1 MKNANIQ
8 KPIGFY
14 ELCSVIEE
22 ICQKAEIYK
31 RIKPPHMVVELNAGC
46 GRTTC
51 VQYIADMYRNYGVL
65 PFTSGLDDFLEIAL
79 DGSSPQKIRDGFA
92 VFSSAAVYENDYS
105 GIAALDITDM
115 ANYLNSTQLNE
126 FLNRIVHLCDAAV
139 CVLFVRSHPSP
150 KEEQLIGKLLAR
162 INRVK
167 RISYETLCA
176 EDACRL
182 LEEVMGE
189 YGVVIEHHQFFFS
202 ILSQIVDERKIDNVK
217 AVRTF
222 ANELLYYVD
231 YSRHTPTID
240 EKSLSRLVETKYQN
254 RERVE

>member
-1 MKNANIQ
+1 MKNTKIQ

-22 ICQKAEIYK
+22 VCKKAQIYK
-31 RIKPPHMVVELNAGC
+31 RIKPPHLIIELDSGC

-51 VQYIADMYRNYGVL
+51 VQYIADMYREHGVL
-65 PFTSGLDDFLEIAL
+65 TFTSGLDDFLEITV

-92 VFSSAAVYENDYS
+92 AFSSAAVYENDYS

-126 FLNRIVHLCDAAV
+126 FLNRIIHLCGTAV
-139 CVLFVRSHPSP
+139 CVFFVSSRPSP

-162 INRVK
+162 IDRVK
-167 RISYETLCA
+167 RISYEALCV

-182 LEEVMGE
+182 LEKVMGE
-189 YGVVIEHHQFFFS
+189 YGVVFEDHQFCFS
-202 ILSQIVDERKIDNVK
+202 TLSHVVEERNIDNVK
-217 AVRTF
+217 NVKAF
-222 ANELLYYVD
+222 ANELLHYAD

>member
-1 MKNANIQ
+1 MKNTKIQ

-31 RIKPPHMVVELNAGC
+31 RIKPPHMVVELDAGC

-51 VQYIADMYRNYGVL
+51 TQYIADMYRKYGVL
-65 PFTSGLDDFLEIAL
+65 PFTSGLDDFLEVKL
-79 DGSSPQKIRDGFA
+79 DGSSPQKIQDGFA

-126 FLNRIVHLCDAAV
+126 FLNRIAHLCDTAV
-139 CVLFVRSHPSP
+139 CVFFVSSHPSP
-150 KEEQLIGKLLAR
+150 KEGQLIGKLLAR
-162 INRVK
+162 IDRVK
-167 RISYETLCA
+167 RISYEALCV
-176 EDACRL
+176 EDSCRL

-189 YGVVIEHHQFFFS
+189 YGVAIEHHQFCFS
-202 ILSQIVDERKIDNVK
+202 TLSQVVEEYKIDNAKDVK
-217 AVRTF
+217 AF
-222 ANELLYYVD
+222 ASELLHYAD

-240 EKSLSRLVETKYQN
+240 EKSLSRLVEANYQN